1 MVFLENVLWYLILI
15 GVMIMIHEFGHYW
28 AAVFFDVRVE
38 TFSLGF
44 GPRLFGKQRGETDFR
59 ISAIPFGGYV
69 KMTGE
74 QYAEPGAV
82 AQSSGNGA
90 IEQSG
95 APLDPR
101 SLNAKPRWQRM
112 IIAFA
117 GPAINVVLAVVL
129 LAGLYMFRYP
139 HIPNPHSPKIGYLAP
154 DGAAAKSGIR
164 VGDQIVQIDDTS
176 DPTWEQIAV
185 KELTGAGH
193 PLDVWVRR
201 GDERLH
207 IPVTPALE
215 PKQGIGNAGWAQE
228 MSIRVAGFVPGIDA
242 AQKAG
247 LENGDVLVSANGL
260 PIQSAG
266 RLNEIISATP
276 GAPVDIA
283 YSRAGKVAHAEI
295 TPIRHEID
303 GKERW
308 MIGVALEPVVEIT
321 KLGPGQA
328 LVESLHQNVQSAQ
341 MIFTFLEGIV
351 ERRLSPKSL
360 EGPIRIAQLSGES
373 AREGAASYI
382 GLMAAV
388 SLNLA
393 VFNLLPV
400 PILDGGVMLML
411 FIEMLLRRDLDL
423 HVKETVVK
431 VGFVFLMVI
440 VVFVIYN
447 DLSKILAPS

>member
-1 MVFLENVLWYLILI
+1 MVFIENVLWYLILI

-44 GPRLFGKQRGETDFR
+44 GPRLFGVRRGETDFR

-74 QYAEPGAV
+74 QNAEPSEVVRRDPA
-82 AQSSGNGA
+82 ALATND
-90 IEQSG
+90 
-95 APLDPR
+95 APDAR
-101 SLNAKPRWQRM
+101 ALNAKPRWQRV

-139 HIPNPHSPKIGYLAP
+139 HIPNPHSPRIGYLAP

-176 DPTWEQIAV
+176 DPTWEQVAV
-185 KELTGAGH
+185 KEVTGAGH
-193 PLDVWVRR
+193 PLDVWVKR

-207 IPVTPALE
+207 IPVTPTLE
-215 PKQGIGNAGWAQE
+215 PKQGIGSAGWAQE

-247 LENGDVLVSANGL
+247 LENGDILVSANGL

-266 RLNEIISATP
+266 RLNEIISAVP
-276 GAPVDIA
+276 GAPVDVA
-283 YSRAGKVAHAEI
+283 YSRAGKQMHAEV
-295 TPIRHEID
+295 TPIRHEIE

-321 KLGPGQA
+321 KLGP
-328 LVESLHQNVQSAQ
+328 VEAMAESVHQNVQSAQ

-373 AREGAASYI
+373 AREGAVSYI

-400 PILDGGVMLML
+400 PILDGGVILLL
-411 FIEMLLRRDLDL
+411 FIEMLMRRDLDL
-423 HVKETVVK
+423 QVKETVVK